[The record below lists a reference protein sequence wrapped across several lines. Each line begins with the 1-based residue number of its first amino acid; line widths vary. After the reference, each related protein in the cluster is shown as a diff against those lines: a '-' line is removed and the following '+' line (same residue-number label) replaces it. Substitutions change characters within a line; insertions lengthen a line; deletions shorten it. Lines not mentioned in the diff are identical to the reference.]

1 MPSWKDQERWL
12 KKNGWTMV
20 RNTGRDII
28 YEKTNPDGSIMRT
41 AVSKG
46 TGEIGKGLF
55 RMILKNQLGIDK
67 DEWDRLK

>member
-1 MPSWKDQERWL
+1 
-12 KKNGWTMV
+12 MV